1 MHMLRCTRFA
11 YFCTMELK
19 NLSLGI
25 LGGGQLGKMLIQ
37 AGSKWHL
44 SFHVLDPT
52 ADCPAADI
60 ATTFTRGEFRDYQ
73 TVMDFAQ
80 DMAHLTIEIEDVN
93 VEALEELQAMGKRVN
108 PAPDKLRLI
117 QDKGLQKQFFKEH
130 HLPTSAFRLY
140 ADKAAV
146 LKAVEMQE
154 LKRPFVQKLRKGGYD
169 GRGVLVVRE
178 EADLEELFDAPCLV
192 EDLVP
197 IEKELAVIV
206 ARNRNGEVV
215 SYPSVEMVFNPK
227 ANLVE
232 MLACPADITEEQER
246 QAEVTAIQV
255 IKALELEGLL
265 AVELFLQKNG
275 AILVNELA
283 PRPHNSGHHTI
294 ESCYTSQYEQHLRAI
309 SNLPLGSTHLHS
321 PGVMVNLLGEP
332 GHTGPARYAG
342 FEDCLKMEGVYIH
355 LYGKALTKPF
365 RKMGHVTIIGRTLEE
380 AKEKAKRVQKTL
392 KVIT

>member
-1 MHMLRCTRFA
+1 
-11 YFCTMELK
+11 MELRD
-19 NLSLGI
+19 LSLGI

-52 ADCPAADI
+52 ADCPAADL
-60 ATTFTRGEFRDYQ
+60 ATTITQGEFRNYQ
-73 TVMDFAQ
+73 PVMDFAK
-80 DMAHLTIEIEDVN
+80 DIDHLTIEIEDVN
-93 VEALEELQAMGKRVN
+93 VEALEALQAMGKQVN

-117 QDKGLQKQFFKEH
+117 QDKGLQKQFFTAH
-130 HLPTSAFRLY
+130 HIPTSAFRLY
-140 ADKAAV
+140 DDKAAV
-146 LKAVEMQE
+146 LAALANGEMV
-154 LKRPFVQKLRKGGYD
+154 LPFVQKLRKGGYD

-178 EADLEELFDAPCLV
+178 QADLAELFDAPCLV
-192 EDLVP
+192 EELVP

-206 ARNRNGEVV
+206 ARNRQGEVV
-215 SYPSVEMVFNPK
+215 AYPSVEMVFNPK

-232 MLACPADITEEQER
+232 MLACPAAITQEEER
-246 QAEVTAIQV
+246 RAEVTAIQV

-265 AVELFLQKNG
+265 AVELFLNKAG
-275 AILVNELA
+275 EILVNELA

-321 PGVMVNLLGEP
+321 PAVMVNLLGEP
-332 GHTGPARYAG
+332 GHNGPARYEG
-342 FEDCLKMEGVYIH
+342 FEACLTMEGVYIH
-355 LYGKALTKPF
+355 LYGKAITKPF
-365 RKMGHVTIIGRTLEE
+365 RKMGHVTIVGRTLAE
-380 AKEKAKRVQKTL
+380 AKEKARHVQQTL

>member
-1 MHMLRCTRFA
+1 
-11 YFCTMELK
+11 MELRD
-19 NLSLGI
+19 LSLGV

-52 ADCPAADI
+52 ADCPAADL
-60 ATTFTRGEFRDYQ
+60 ATTFTNGEFRDYQ
-73 TVMDFAQ
+73 SVMNFAK
-80 DMAHLTIEIEDVN
+80 DIDHLTIEIEDVN
-93 VEALEELQAMGKRVN
+93 VEALEALQAMGKQIN

-117 QDKGLQKQFFKEH
+117 QDKGLQKQFFTAH
-130 HLPTSAFRLY
+130 HIPTSAFRLY

-146 LKAVEMQE
+146 LAALNSGEIA
-154 LKRPFVQKLRKGGYD
+154 LPFVQKIRKGGYD
-169 GRGVLVVRE
+169 GRGVLIVKE
-178 EADLEELFDAPCLV
+178 QADLQALFDAPCLV
-192 EDLVP
+192 EDMVP

-206 ARNRNGEVV
+206 ARNRQGEVV
-215 SYPSVEMVFNPK
+215 AYPSVEMVFNPQ

-232 MLACPADITEEQER
+232 MLACPAVITKEEER
-246 QAEVTAIQV
+246 KAEVTAIQV

-265 AVELFLQKNG
+265 AVELFMNKAG
-275 AILVNELA
+275 EILVNELA

-321 PGVMVNLLGEP
+321 PAVMVNLLGEP
-332 GHTGPARYAG
+332 GHNGPARYEG
-342 FEDCLKMEGVYIH
+342 FEACLQMEGVYIH
-355 LYGKALTKPF
+355 LYGKAITKPF
-365 RKMGHVTIIGRTLEE
+365 RKMGHVTIIGRTLAE
-380 AKEKAKRVQKTL
+380 AKEKARHVQQTL

>member
-1 MHMLRCTRFA
+1 
-11 YFCTMELK
+11 MELRD
-19 NLSLGI
+19 LSLGI

-52 ADCPAADI
+52 ADCPAADL
-60 ATTFTRGEFRDYQ
+60 ATTITQGEFRNYQ
-73 TVMDFAQ
+73 PVMDFAK
-80 DMAHLTIEIEDVN
+80 DIDHLTIEIEDVN
-93 VEALEELQAMGKRVN
+93 VEALEALQAMGKQVN

-117 QDKGLQKQFFKEH
+117 QDKGLQKQFFTAH
-130 HLPTSAFRLY
+130 HIPTSAFRLY
-140 ADKAAV
+140 DDKAAV
-146 LKAVEMQE
+146 LAALANGEMA
-154 LKRPFVQKLRKGGYD
+154 LPFVQKLRKGGYD

-178 EADLEELFDAPCLV
+178 QADLAELFDAPCLV
-192 EDLVP
+192 EELVP

-206 ARNRNGEVV
+206 ARNRQGEVV
-215 SYPSVEMVFNPK
+215 AYPSVEMVFNPK

-232 MLACPADITEEQER
+232 LLACPAAITQEEER
-246 QAEVTAIQV
+246 RAEVTAIQV

-265 AVELFLQKNG
+265 AVELFLNKAG
-275 AILVNELA
+275 EILVNELA

-321 PGVMVNLLGEP
+321 PAVMVNLLGEP
-332 GHTGPARYAG
+332 GHNGPARYEG
-342 FEDCLKMEGVYIH
+342 FEACLTMEGVYIH
-355 LYGKALTKPF
+355 LYGKAITKPF
-365 RKMGHVTIIGRTLEE
+365 RKMGHVTIVGRTLAE
-380 AKEKAKRVQKTL
+380 AKEKARHVQQTL